1 MFSDVRN
8 AAFFQPV
15 APQCVTILLKVS
27 YEPGQLRMPA
37 ILPEFTVSW
46 KEVPQEQV
54 PAITDIIYTFVP
66 SLELSHI
73 VYRTAGDT
81 GKHIFQV

>member
-1 MFSDVRN
+1 M
-8 AAFFQPV
+8 
-15 APQCVTILLKVS
+15 L
-27 YEPGQLRMPA
+27 A

-54 PAITDIIYTFVP
+54 PAIMDIIYTFVP